1 METNIKKKRKWTVW
15 EPGEPGTTDPKK
27 RTNGPGGDG
36 PEPQQQ
42 RNNEHAKLPGG
53 GYGCY
58 KRIREQVISST
69 RTTTDPFG
77 QVVNLSEE
85 GFTKMEYKLLGYN
98 LNFIPTPDKINKKEI
113 LDNVNN
119 FNRGVKLKSH
129 FGDTPPK
136 EGLYF
141 KSNSSWEPPNP
152 HYTVKTFTENFKN
165 NMIKSLDKKK

>member
-1 METNIKKKRKWTVW
+1 
-15 EPGEPGTTDPKK
+15 
-27 RTNGPGGDG
+27 
-36 PEPQQQ
+36 
-42 RNNEHAKLPGG
+42 
-53 GYGCY
+53 
-58 KRIREQVISST
+58 
-69 RTTTDPFG
+69 
-77 QVVNLSEE
+77 
-85 GFTKMEYKLLGYN
+85 MEYKLLGYN

-119 FNRGVKLKSH
+119 FNRRVKLKSH

-165 NMIKSLDKKK
+165 NMIKSLDKKDNNDNKNKQRNNLNKHEQEALEALKKT